1 MNEYKLYAKFKHQ
14 LFISLILFSICLFLG
29 STMIL
34 FNLDSTFHI
43 GVGIVNLIFAS
54 YIGYYTYQKMANREP
69 ELLINELGV
78 WIRGMNKLY
87 PWAIIGRIE
96 FKDFDREN
104 ELLYKTFLQIQLIDE
119 QIQLSIP
126 YEDLDISKENLVEI
140 LKKYK
145 DANDILD

>member
-1 MNEYKLYAKFKHQ
+1 
-14 LFISLILFSICLFLG
+14 
-29 STMIL
+29 MIL

-54 YIGYYTYQKMANREP
+54 YIGYYTYQRMANKEP